1 MTGPTKMQT
10 GVTAMNYDI
19 REYAREKIRTI
30 TTELDD
36 SLIKSRFDDPIDEAA
51 RQFTHKADCP
61 ITQRVFHKIIAG
73 FVAHIYS
80 KALNARWKAS
90 PEPLGYAIELLE
102 GHYNSTYGRGYIAAA
117 FDAGDACQGGIDA
130 VLNQLAEI
138 IKDIERQKYVNAIFV
153 INIDPTDWPL
163 KCQIVGILLEEYRQF
178 LPEHLLLCRP
188 WELAN
193 EIPSIMYRY
202 IRGDSVLRQMVSA
215 PGNFLST
222 ENTPSKLPL

>member
-1 MTGPTKMQT
+1 M
-10 GVTAMNYDI
+10 AMNYDN

-30 TTELDD
+30 TAGLDD
-36 SLIKSRFDDPIDEAA
+36 LLIKSRFDDPTDEAA
-51 RQFTHKADCP
+51 KQFTHKADCP
-61 ITQRVFHKIIAG
+61 ITHKVFHEIIAD

-80 KALNARWKAS
+80 KGLNARWKAS
-90 PEPLGYAIELLE
+90 SEPLGYAIELLE

-117 FDAGDACQGGIDA
+117 LDACDACQGGIDA

-138 IKDIERQKYVNAIFV
+138 IKDTERQKYVNAVFAS
-153 INIDPTDWPL
+153 NIDPTDWPL
-163 KCQIVGILLEEYRQF
+163 KCQIVGILLEDYRQF
-178 LPEHLLLCRP
+178 LPENLLQRKP

-215 PGNFLST
+215 PGNSLSA
-222 ENTPSKLPL
+222 ENTPSKLPLQL